1 MATLG
6 EGVFNKKET
15 RMINR
20 PPVQQICFLNEN
32 GNPCTYTVGR
42 GCTEIREVEEPGEYA
57 FIPWVEVW
65 DGELIR
71 ARFNQHKLESII
83 Y

>member
-1 MATLG
+1 MYST
-6 EGVFNKKET
+6 ERKT

-20 PPVQQICFLNEN
+20 PPVQQICSIDEN
-32 GNPCTYTVGR
+32 GNPGTYTVGR

-57 FIPWVEVW
+57 LIPWVEVW
-65 DGELIR
+65 DGERLI